1 METHGEPES
10 CIRESFNCPHFQRN
24 TCVIHFTC
32 CDEWYPCHK
41 CHNDS
46 LERQENEKPSVDNS
60 EDIFVESDITEERD
74 DLGEGSSNSTGIS
87 HELEASPRTVAFDDA
102 KMESRAKN
110 SDAPNGENNE
120 TATDYET
127 LRNGDNKVLSG
138 MESNAQETSSN
149 TETSLSKLNGW
160 EEWCLV
166 REESISRVRSS
177 GQAAEGAGELEGIT
191 DDASTSDIKEESPN
205 TTDGSSDQLKN
216 NKEIGLRK
224 NMMQGNDENNSH
236 LSLVTKKE
244 HLLVKA
250 QDGDRLKCT
259 ACNHIQSKFCQR
271 CEKESCGKTFASYFC
286 PECKL
291 LIDTEGSA
299 SLEPYHCSLCGVCRL
314 NKGENFHCDT
324 CNVCMP
330 LSLRDHKCFDN
341 RGHDPCAICLEE
353 VFSGAVI
360 LPCFH
365 MIHGDCGLKLIL
377 SGSDTCPTC
386 RGAIMQNKQEV
397 GHVVEESQTSR
408 GVAPNRGILSKCGS
422 AFLTIIQ
429 KFCNRTHSATANE
442 MSTLPVTQHIST
454 PLGFELR
461 DLNPLP
467 DLDPP
472 GPNLSA
478 GMDPLL
484 QILNSS
490 STLL

>member
-138 MESNAQETSSN
+138 MEVENSVCGENNQSQNTTLCRKEEESDAHETSSN
-149 TETSLSKLNGW
+149 TETSLSKLNGF

-166 REESISRVRSS
+166 REESISTVRSS

-299 SLEPYHCSLCGVCRL
+299 SLEPYHCSLCGVCR
-314 NKGENFHCDT
+314 
-324 CNVCMP
+324 
-330 LSLRDHKCFDN
+330 
-341 RGHDPCAICLEE
+341 
-353 VFSGAVI
+353 
-360 LPCFH
+360 
-365 MIHGDCGLKLIL
+365 
-377 SGSDTCPTC
+377 
-386 RGAIMQNKQEV
+386 
-397 GHVVEESQTSR
+397 
-408 GVAPNRGILSKCGS
+408 
-422 AFLTIIQ
+422 
-429 KFCNRTHSATANE
+429 
-442 MSTLPVTQHIST
+442 
-454 PLGFELR
+454 
-461 DLNPLP
+461 
-467 DLDPP
+467 
-472 GPNLSA
+472 
-478 GMDPLL
+478 
-484 QILNSS
+484 
-490 STLL
+490 